1 MKQTL
6 VVIIVAAALTMMLSA
21 LIIVSIVWTH
31 RPDLSSVDIMVLAVR
46 EIGDIIILKAG
57 GHLRRKGKCRK

>member
-6 VVIIVAAALTMMLSA
+6 VVIIVAAALTMMLSD

-31 RPDLSSVDIMVLAVR
+31 RPDLSIVDIMVLAVR

-57 GHLRRKGKCRK
+57 GHLRRKEKCRK